1 MIMEEKRIAEIL
13 IKEFRDQYL
22 FEPSF
27 TWPKCEFENRT
38 YSRWAVNEILRR
50 LDEHPEIG
58 VINIIQGFMEEL
70 DSMEERTDMWS
81 RVRIFRI
88 AKEIATDILKLF
100 L

>member
-13 IKEFRDQYL
+13 IKEYLKQYL
-22 FEPSF
+22 FEPSL
-27 TWPKCEFENRT
+27 TWPKCEFEERT
-38 YSRWAVNEILRR
+38 YSRWAINEILRR
-50 LDEHPEIG
+50 LDEHPDIG
-58 VINIIQGFMEEL
+58 VINIIQGFIEEL
-70 DSMEERTDMWS
+70 DSMEERTDRWS